1 MLFKNFAL
9 ILPAFF
15 YILPI
20 VACREMTREREIH
33 LNYSYKL
40 LSILLIAS
48 SLFAQTSIAVLELQ
62 GKGLSEMEASILSD
76 RLRHELFQT
85 GKYRVV
91 ERELMGE
98 IMNEQGFQLSECTST
113 ECMVQIGQVLGVD
126 QMVGGSVSKF
136 GTMYSVAV
144 RLVSV
149 ETGEFLGT
157 ATYDHEGRMED
168 LLKYG
173 MKAVSG
179 KLSGFENSEPVGT
192 STIPE
197 QVDVTQIPN
206 ENKEISQQMQS
217 TIPST
222 SSQKTNQIIQQPVSK
237 PKIPTIMLRSELGVY
252 GLANQD
258 RKDSFDG
265 TAGPLF
271 GVNGI
276 FNIMKLPNFGTVG
289 LLAGMQ
295 SILLV
300 LSPQDSY
307 LDWEM
312 QELYVVT
319 KAGLQAASL
328 SQSKFNVTAS
338 LGYASVST
346 STILVDE
353 RGDTSDPIHDSAGGL
368 FADLIFSY
376 RPLDKINFT
385 LDGGFGTL
393 VAGKDNFYG
402 GGKFIVGMSLN
413 F

>member
-1 MLFKNFAL
+1 LK
-9 ILPAFF
+9 IKCK
-15 YILPI
+15 I
-20 VACREMTREREIH
+20 
-33 LNYSYKL
+33 

-48 SLFAQTSIAVLELQ
+48 SLVAQTSIAVLELE

-85 GKYRVV
+85 GKYRVI

-179 KLSGFENSEPVGT
+179 KLGGLKVSEQNESVGT
-192 STIPE
+192 TVVPE
-197 QVDVTQIPN
+197 QVV
-206 ENKEISQQMQS
+206 
-217 TIPST
+217 
-222 SSQKTNQIIQQPVSK
+222 TNQIPDVEKEESREVQSNTPATTPQKTVQQAPKPVTKS
-237 PKIPTIMLRSELGVY
+237 KIPTIMLRSELGVY

-258 RKDSFDG
+258 LKDFYDG

-271 GVNGI
+271 GVSGI
-276 FNIMKLPNFGTVG
+276 FNIIKLPNFGTVG
-289 LLAGMQ
+289 LLAGVQ
-295 SILLV
+295 SMVLV
-300 LSPQDSY
+300 LSPKDS
-307 LDWEM
+307 DFGNWEE

-319 KAGLQAASL
+319 KAGFQAASVN
-328 SQSKFNVTAS
+328 QSKLNVTAS
-338 LGYASVST
+338 VGYAAVTT
-346 STILVDE
+346 STIFVDE
-353 RGDTSDPIHDSAGGL
+353 RGDASDPVQDNAGGL
-368 FADLIFSY
+368 FADFIFSY
-376 RPLDKINFT
+376 RPLNAINIT
-385 LDGGFGTL
+385 LDGGYGTL

-402 GGKFIVGMSLN
+402 GSKFIIGASLN